1 MSRKHFFILLLIGIL
16 LSACGAPGSS
26 ATQQAA
32 PAEVPEAAA
41 TEAPAATEAAAHPQ
55 PSTAFSEPQF
65 TSVSAEAATRT
76 DVNLYQSLSSVQPAV
91 LNPAAL
97 AVSIE
102 NLDPTRI
109 PGVPKGLRAVY
120 QAGDT
125 RTFWVRD
132 SSTLQ
137 FNQITA
143 QLMIISNHAYFWQDL
158 EITQEVTPEAWAAAA
173 ESFDISYERV
183 RAVFGNEESLGL
195 DGDPRLF
202 VVHSERV
209 GEVGGYFSEV
219 DQLPSVVEAH
229 SNEGQFFFVSNSKT
243 GGIASEYYKETLAH
257 EFQHMIQK
265 NVDSNEEA
273 WLNEGLSML
282 AQQIA
287 GMRGDNWLEEYLDDP
302 DQSLWYWGKNSADYG
317 QSYLYIDYLYEQLGA
332 DFIKALAAN
341 PVNGAVSIDQT
352 LNQFKST
359 RNADA
364 LYMDAISAAF
374 FHDLKLQNSPL
385 RYQIPTLPV
394 MVPTYESE
402 TPISLYQGVVQQYG
416 GVDILTF
423 IGDGDARLDFRGDQR
438 VKLIPTDAHSGDRFW
453 WSNRNDSSFATLTRK
468 VDLTQAQT
476 ATLKYWAWY
485 DIEQD
490 WDYAYLLVSTD
501 NGAHWTPIAATSSR
515 ETDPNGQNYGHGFSG
530 ISGNG
535 NQATWIQE
543 TANLNAYAGRQI
555 LLRFAMQNNRSASHF
570 GFAVDDLSIP
580 QIGWSD
586 NAEAE
591 GRGWVADGFIAIHN
605 HVPQGWG
612 VRAVEQKVDGSIVVH
627 DLDIR
632 NGTTSLDID
641 FRDVTRLV
649 VFIIGQ
655 TRYTTLPAAY
665 QVSVSP

>member
-1 MSRKHFFILLLIGIL
+1 MSRKAFIIILLTGLL
-16 LSACGAPGSS
+16 LSACGAAGSP
-26 ATQQAA
+26 ATEMAG
-32 PAEVPEAAA
+32 PAAA
-41 TEAPAATEAAAHPQ
+41 TEAPAMQ
-55 PSTAFSEPQF
+55 PLASFSEPEF

-76 DVNLYQSLSSVQPAV
+76 DKNLYQSLSSVQTAA
-91 LNPAAL
+91 LNNTAL
-97 AVSIE
+97 AVSIK
-102 NLDPTRI
+102 NLDPARI
-109 PGVPKGLRAVY
+109 PMAPTGPRINY

-143 QLMIISNHAYFWQDL
+143 QLMIISDHAYFWQDM
-158 EITQEVTPEAWAAAA
+158 EIAQDVTPEAWASAA
-173 ESFDISYERV
+173 ESFDNSYQRV
-183 RAVFGNEESLGL
+183 RAVFGSEESLGL

-209 GEVGGYFSEV
+209 GEVGGYFSET
-219 DQLPSVVEAH
+219 DQLPAVVDAH
-229 SNEGQFFFVSNSKT
+229 SNEGQFFFVSNSQT
-243 GGIASEYYKETLAH
+243 AGIASEYYKETLAH
-257 EFQHMIQK
+257 EFQHMIQN

-287 GMRGDNWLEEYLDDP
+287 GMRGDNWVENYLVDP
-302 DQSLWYWGKNSADYG
+302 DQSLWYWSKNSADYG
-317 QSYLYIDYLYEQLGA
+317 QSYLYLDYLYEQLGA
-332 DFIKALAAN
+332 DFIKSLAAN

-352 LNQFKST
+352 LKQFKSS

-374 FHDLKLQNSPL
+374 FNDLKLQNSAL
-385 RYQIPTLPV
+385 KYQIPNLPV
-394 MVPTYESE
+394 MFPTYESE
-402 TPISLYQGVVQQYG
+402 SPISLYQGTVQQYG

-423 IGDGDARLDFRGDQR
+423 IGDNDARLNFRGDQR
-438 VKLIPTDAHSGDRFW
+438 VKLIPTSAHSGDRFW

-485 DIEQD
+485 DIEKD

-501 NGAHWTPIAATSSR
+501 NGAHWTPIPTTSSR

-535 NQATWIQE
+535 SEAAWIEE

-555 LLRFAMQNNRSASHF
+555 LLRFAMQNNRSVNNF

-580 QIGWSD
+580 QIGWND

-591 GRGWVADGFIAIHN
+591 GRDWIADGFIAIHN
-605 HVPQGWG
+605 HVPQVWA
-612 VRAVEQKVDGSIVVH
+612 VRAVEQKMDGSIRVH
-627 DLDIR
+627 DLDIKK
-632 NGTTSLDID
+632 GIGELDID
-641 FRDVTRLV
+641 FSDVRRLV

-655 TRYTTLPAAY
+655 THYTTLPAAY
-665 QVSVSP
+665 QVSISP